1 MVKFTGPLNAQLL
14 KMLFIKSML
23 AYFFAG
29 GGASDGPAASAASAV
44 GQLVP
49 VGLLVSWR
57 GLRLS
62 SELENKVLLH
72 SFLLSSDG
80 PQ

>member
-1 MVKFTGPLNAQLL
+1 MKFTGPLNAQLL
-14 KMLFIKSML
+14 KILFIKSML
-23 AYFFAG
+23 LACFFAG

-44 GQLVP
+44 GQVP